1 MSQSN
6 PVPPTQ
12 SDTSADPGPAAVAF
26 SAVSG
31 VLGGFCITIFV
42 LALTLTPNGSPVTR
56 RIDWLAATFMLAAIV
71 YITSAGYLANAQN
84 TLVHARPVRRG
95 VFGFGILL
103 FHVGNLLLSIGFI
116 LIAYPLR
123 ITFVVS
129 IIVCIFASCVA
140 VINFRGCTAMARI
153 TKPCSG
159 RAISLSLMQGLI
171 VAAVRAR
178 R

>member
-6 PVPPTQ
+6 PIPPTQ
-12 SDTSADPGPAAVAF
+12 SDTSVDPGPAAVAF

-42 LALTLTPNGSPVTR
+42 LALTLIPSGSPVPR
-56 RIDWLAATFMLAAIV
+56 RIDWLAAVFMFASAV

-84 TLVHARPVRRG
+84 TLVHPNRIRRG
-95 VFGFGILL
+95 VFAFGILL
-103 FHVGNLLLSIGFI
+103 FHIGNLLLSVGFI

-129 IIVCIFASCVA
+129 IIVCVFACYVA
-140 VINFRGCTAMARI
+140 FINFRGFVLRWTA
-153 TKPCSG
+153 
-159 RAISLSLMQGLI
+159 
-171 VAAVRAR
+171 
-178 R
+178 

>member
-6 PVPPTQ
+6 PIPPNQ
-12 SDTSADPGPAAVAF
+12 NDTSEDPGPAAVAF

-42 LALTLTPNGSPVTR
+42 LALTLAPNGSAVTR
-56 RIDWLAATFMLAAIV
+56 RIDWLAAVFMFAAAV

-84 TLVHARPVRRG
+84 TLVHTNPIRRG
-95 VFGFGILL
+95 VFAFGILL

-123 ITFVVS
+123 VTFVVS
-129 IIVCIFASCVA
+129 IIICIFASYVA
-140 VINFRGCTAMARI
+140 FINFRGFVLRWTA
-153 TKPCSG
+153 
-159 RAISLSLMQGLI
+159 
-171 VAAVRAR
+171 
-178 R
+178 